1 MISQSEIHSRL
12 NQIWQ
17 IFTAAGVTDPLTIIE
32 NLAHYFLWEE
42 LDAKRLHIFQA
53 TSRFE
58 LLEFDEDPG
67 AVEKFMP
74 KDLLPALLKKIPQ
87 LEELQNIQQLLPQLT
102 SSLPESSYIN
112 VGRAVHDLLQETTA
126 PYVFNEILP
135 EFLDR
140 MEPGGRYFTPR
151 HLTRWAASLL
161 EIFPGAR
168 LADFACGSGGFLV
181 AAAEKL
187 PQVTGVEI
195 SPNWARLAFTNCLLH
210 GIRKPDI
217 RIGNSLSIFG
227 KREKET
233 RFHCILMNPP
243 FGARVDDSLVQ
254 MAFDYKMSG
263 RSETVLTGLALNR
276 LAELGQMV
284 VFLPSGSLFANSG
297 GEQILREGWV
307 ENGELAAVITL
318 PKDAFQPYSQV
329 ATHALLIEKTQ
340 QPAYINWFFQP
351 RFDGFTSGRNRLPD
365 PEHNDLPLITA
376 AIRSRKETRAVI
388 PLDITDQGP
397 AGYRVL
403 FTDENSRF
411 RVNRLSRL
419 NARETCYLVDVSS
432 GSENSFYWI
441 NQANIIAVDGQ
452 TQPIT
457 FPMQQSFDHE
467 IKATFLQ
474 GAYSIQLTDTG
485 GEIRGERKNVYPL
498 QIVTQWEDAAW
509 MGIVLNA
516 DGYPAGPAFI
526 LNDVPTRF
534 KEADDIIFSW
544 DIEIPFDSNGVE
556 TASPDEN
563 SGTLILFQPGKL
575 EGMKLAEQVYLLK
588 SGKHYWLRIHL
599 EKNNSAQFEIFFHE
613 NGSSVFESD
622 GRQCG
627 VVFTGEGEV
636 LGVAV
641 PSHVIQKTSNIDLQP
656 ATYFPRQRET
666 SEAGLES
673 PVEVLKNIHMAQL
686 ELAGQIR
693 KLLTLAE
700 MKPAANESIPS
711 FWVKISPMGELR
723 GIQKD
728 VRDIIQTMV
737 EEHENIFIPRPFRV
751 SDIDTQIRNNLRD
764 VFMKQVD
771 PDLVDGKAG
780 LEHHTEQD
788 MLNFVSDNSYSEPDL
803 MRVLDLFERMGVV
816 VRVLIDGAEYYRLS
830 SEREFLGGKPQ

>member
-32 NLAHYFLWEE
+32 NLAYFFLREE
-42 LDAKRLHIFQA
+42 FQIGDLYEV
-53 TSRFE
+53 TSSRRQ
-58 LLEFDEDPG
+58 LLESQQSTRG
-67 AVEKFMP
+67 GFMP
-74 KDLLPALLKKIPQ
+74 IDLLPDLINRLPDLQGLPDIKQLVPQ
-87 LEELQNIQQLLPQLT
+87 FTGSLGINGYLQI
-102 SSLPESSYIN
+102 
-112 VGRAVHDLLQETTA
+112 GDAVHTLLQA
-126 PYVFNEILP
+126 VSSVAYVFNEELP

-210 GIRKPDI
+210 SIKEPDI
-217 RIGNSLSIFG
+217 RIGNSLAIFG

-233 RFHCILMNPP
+233 KFDCILMNPP
-243 FGARVDDSLVQ
+243 FGAKVDDSLVQ
-254 MAFDYKMSG
+254 MALDFKMSG
-263 RSETVLTGLALNR
+263 RSETVLTALACEHLSEN
-276 LAELGQMV
+276 GQMV
-284 VFLPSGSLFANSG
+284 VFVPSGSLFANSG
-297 GEQILREGWV
+297 GEQILREGWI
-307 ENGELAAVITL
+307 ENGELAAVVTL

-329 ATHALLIEKTQ
+329 ATHALFIEKTR
-340 QPAYINWFFQP
+340 QPNYINWFFQP
-351 RFDGFTSGRNRLPD
+351 RFDGFTSGRNRQPD
-365 PEHNDLPLITA
+365 PQHDDLPLVA
-376 AIRSRKETRAVI
+376 VAIRSRKETIAVI

-419 NARETCYLVDVSS
+419 NARETCYLVDVGS

-441 NQANIIAVDGQ
+441 NQANILAINGQ
-452 TQPIT
+452 TQPI
-457 FPMQQSFDHE
+457 E
-467 IKATFLQ
+467 ISLPEKYTREINATFLQ
-474 GAYSIQLTDTG
+474 GAYSIQLTGEG
-485 GEIRGERKNVYPL
+485 GEIRGERKNTYPL
-498 QIVTQWEDAAW
+498 QISSHWDDTAW

-516 DGYPAGPAFI
+516 EGYPAGPAFI
-526 LNDVPTRF
+526 LHDIPNRF
-534 KEADDIIFSW
+534 KEADDTVFPW
-544 DIEIPFDSNGVE
+544 DIEIPFNSNGVE

-563 SGTLILFQPGKL
+563 SGILVLFPPGKL
-575 EGMKLAEQVYLLK
+575 EGRKLAEQGYLLK
-588 SGKHYWLRIHL
+588 SGKHTWLRIHM

-627 VVFTGEGEV
+627 VVFTGKGEV

-641 PSHVIQKTSNIDLQP
+641 PSHIIQKTSNLDLQST
-656 ATYFPRQRET
+656 TYFPRQRET

-673 PVEVLKNIHMAQL
+673 PAEVLKNIHMAQL
-686 ELAGQIR
+686 ELSGQIR
-693 KLLTLAE
+693 KLLTMAE
-700 MKPAANESIPS
+700 MKPVVNEAIPPRQ
-711 FWVKISPMGELR
+711 VTISPMGELH

-728 VRDIIQTMV
+728 VWDILQTMV
-737 EEHENIFIPRPFRV
+737 EAHGNAFIPGHFRV
-751 SDIDTQIRNNLRD
+751 TDIDTQIRNNRRD
-764 VFMKQVD
+764 DYMKKVD
-771 PDLVDGKAG
+771 PDLVDGEAD
-780 LEHHTEQD
+780 LELYAEQD
-788 MLNFVSDNSYSEPDL
+788 MQNFIDDNSYTEPDL
-803 MRVLDLFERMGVV
+803 LRVFDLFERMGVL
-816 VRVLIDGAEYYRLS
+816 VRVLINGSEYYRLT
-830 SEREFLGGKPQ
+830 SERELLGGNLQ